1 VPWLIYNETPN
12 QTDSFQ
18 IHLHHLRKSQNN
30 IFICCH
36 QLVMLGLNLIH
47 KFLNLV
53 APPFTFFS
61 LCLFLPPFYL
71 FKSLLSVLSSIFS
84 ENVNGKVVLITG
96 ASSGIG
102 EHLAYEYAKRGARL
116 VLVGRREDSLREV
129 VDRASDCGS
138 PDVLMARADVS
149 KVEDCKRIVD
159 ETINHFG
166 RLDHLVNNAGITS
179 LGMLEEA
186 TDITNFRAIM
196 DTNFWGSV
204 YTTRF
209 AIPHLRSSK
218 GKIVVLSSAASWLPI
233 PRQSIYNASKA
244 ALLSMYET
252 LRIEFGPNIQITIV
266 TPGYMESELT
276 QGKFLM
282 SDDGK
287 MMVDQDLRDAQVS
300 ATPVGS
306 VEGCAKAIVN
316 SVCRGDRYLT
326 EPAWF
331 GVTYIWKVFCPELLE
346 WGYRLMYVTRPGS
359 SAKEAASKKILDYT
373 GAKNVLYPETLHSP
387 EVKTD

>member
-1 VPWLIYNETPN
+1 
-12 QTDSFQ
+12 
-18 IHLHHLRKSQNN
+18 
-30 IFICCH
+30 
-36 QLVMLGLNLIH
+36 MLGLNLIH
-47 KFLNLV
+47 KFLNLL

-71 FKSLLSVLSSIFS
+71 FKSFLSVLSSIFS

-116 VLVGRREDSLREV
+116 VLVGRRENSLREV

-138 PDVLMARADVS
+138 PDVLMVGADVS

-209 AIPHLRSSK
+209 AIPHLKSSK

-266 TPGYMESELT
+266 TPGYIESELT

-287 MMVDQDLRDAQVS
+287 MIVDQDLRDAQVS
-300 ATPVGS
+300 ATPVGP
-306 VEGCAKAIVN
+306 VEGCAKAIVK

-359 SAKEAASKKILDYT
+359 SAKEAPSKKILDYST